1 MFACVRT
8 SVEALT
14 RDFDASQLTAG
25 QAVAALRELASIR
38 NVIDGLIGRVGVQVE
53 ESGAY
58 KMRGER
64 SAANFVARELGE
76 HAGGVREL
84 LDAATKLRCL
94 PEVDSAVRDGRLSTL
109 QTKMIAGAAAENPA
123 ATERLLDAA
132 EEG

>member
-8 SVEALT
+8 PVEALS
-14 RDFDASQLTAG
+14 RDFDVSQLTAG

-64 SAANFVARELGE
+64 SAASFVARELGE
-76 HAGGVREL
+76 HVGDVRAL
-84 LDAATKLRCL
+84 LDASAKVRLQ
-94 PEVDSAVRDGRLSTL
+94 PQVDAAVRDGRLSARE
-109 QTKMIAGAAAENPA
+109 TKMIAGAAAANPR
-123 ATERLLDAA
+123 ATQRLLDAA
-132 EEG
+132 DE